1 MSNVD
6 TRQVNRDSLFLLAQ
20 VRVDGQDEVYR
31 VKVRNLS
38 AGGMMAEGEAK
49 VMRGALV
56 QVELRNVGWVD
67 GSVAWK
73 QDDRFGIAFVDEID
87 PKIVRGPAMAEPQ
100 GYNAPSYTKNYVA
113 VPLRQTE
120 QDRLRKAHIIVLKKD
135 GIHLL
140 IDRRFLARRVRRVA
154 VAPFLHH

>member
-20 VRVDGQDEVYR
+20 VRVDGQEEVTR

-49 VMRGALV
+49 VVRGSLV
-56 QVELRNVGWVD
+56 GVELRNIGWVE

-73 QDDRFGIAFVDEID
+73 QDTRFGIAFVDEID
-87 PKIVRGPAMAEPQ
+87 PAVVRAPAASTAQSDFEIPRFTR
-100 GYNAPSYTKNYVA
+100 NHDP
-113 VPLRQTE
+113 VPLSQQE
-120 QDRLRKAHIIVLKKD
+120 QGRFRKI
-135 GIHLL
+135 
-140 IDRRFLARRVRRVA
+140 
-154 VAPFLHH
+154 

>member
-20 VRVDGQDEVYR
+20 VRVDGHEEVAR

-49 VMRGALV
+49 VVRGSLV
-56 QVELRNVGWVD
+56 GVELRNIGWVE

-73 QDDRFGIAFVDEID
+73 QDTRFGIAFVDEID
-87 PKIVRGPAMAEPQ
+87 PAVVRAPGGASGQAEFEIPR
-100 GYNAPSYTKNYVA
+100 YTRNHQA
-113 VPLRQTE
+113 VPASQQELG
-120 QDRLRKAHIIVLKKD
+120 RLRKI
-135 GIHLL
+135 
-140 IDRRFLARRVRRVA
+140 
-154 VAPFLHH
+154 

>member
-20 VRVDGQDEVYR
+20 LRVDGQDAVYR

-56 QVELRNVGWVD
+56 AVELRNVGWVE

-73 QDDRFGIAFVDEID
+73 QDNRFGIAFVDEID
-87 PKIVRGPAMAEPQ
+87 PRIVR
-100 GYNAPSYTKNYVA
+100 APSSTTDLPEYDAPRYTRNHQA
-113 VPLRQTE
+113 VPIHQ
-120 QDRLRKAHIIVLKKD
+120 QDSPDRLRKI
-135 GIHLL
+135 
-140 IDRRFLARRVRRVA
+140 
-154 VAPFLHH
+154 

>member
-20 VRVDGQDEVYR
+20 LRVDGQDAVYR

-49 VMRGALV
+49 VTRGALLM
-56 QVELRNVGWVD
+56 VELRNIGWVE

-73 QDDRFGIAFVDEID
+73 QDNRFGIAVVDEID
-87 PKIVRGPAMAEPQ
+87 PTVVRGPAGSQ
-100 GYNAPSYTKNYVA
+100 APEFDAPRYTRNHQA
-113 VPLRQTE
+113 VPANQRP
-120 QDRLRKAHIIVLKKD
+120 DPS
-135 GIHLL
+135 
-140 IDRRFLARRVRRVA
+140 RVRKI
-154 VAPFLHH
+154 